1 MVSETEKRSRKA
13 KATRKANL
21 LKKAAENEKLRRAKA
36 RATKAETTLKA
47 YKEGFKDG
55 INSKRGDL

>member
-1 MVSETEKRSRKA
+1 MVSETEKRARKA
-13 KATRKANL
+13 KATRRANL
-21 LKKAAENEKLRRAKA
+21 LVKGKEAEKLRRAKA

-47 YKEGFKDG
+47 YQEGFKDG